1 MVIYSVTVNV
11 DDSIVHDW
19 VRWMKHIHIPDVMAT
34 GCFTAYGFHQLMDPV
49 PEEGTQTYNIQY
61 ACPNYEV
68 LANYRETF
76 APDLQAEVSKRYE
89 GKFFAFRT
97 VLQEVNA

>member
-1 MVIYSVTVNV
+1 MVIYSVTVSVEASVAN
-11 DDSIVHDW
+11 DW

-34 GCFTAYGFHQLMDPV
+34 GCFTAYGFHQLMDPA
-49 PEEGTQTYNIQY
+49 PDDGTQTYNIQY
-61 ACPNYEV
+61 ACPDYNT
-68 LANYRETF
+68 LAHYREHF
-76 APDLQAEVSKRYE
+76 APDLQAEHSSRYE